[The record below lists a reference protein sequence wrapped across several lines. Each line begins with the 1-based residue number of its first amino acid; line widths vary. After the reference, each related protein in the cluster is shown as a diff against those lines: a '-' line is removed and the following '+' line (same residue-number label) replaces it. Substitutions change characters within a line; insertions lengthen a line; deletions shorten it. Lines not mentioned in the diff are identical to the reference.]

1 MKLVTV
7 NLSSITLGKP
17 LPFAVRTADGVL
29 LASKGYVFSDR
40 EALDTLALHGTLYT
54 EQEERRAFNRALAV
68 QINSMVNDQSTTLG
82 KMADSQIADLSPVNN
97 VPQGNLMSDDL
108 LPESDGPT
116 DWLDMQSRANNLL
129 RDPHSLRFLHRL
141 DRLHNELYAMVKRNP
156 DSTLFAL
163 IHLTAGETLHYSA
176 THAMLVCVMCS
187 LAARDVLNW
196 SPDMERAMGRAALTM
211 NISMTELQDH
221 LASQRSGLSA
231 EQRRIVNE
239 HPTRSVEILQGCGVS
254 DPLWLGAILHHH
266 EATSGPLTGR
276 PPAQQIARLIH
287 RADSFAARLSPRA
300 LRKSMTPSAAMQATY
315 FDETK
320 KVDEAGSSL
329 IKAVGIYPPGSF
341 VKLASNE
348 VATVIRRGVNTL
360 TPRVAVLVNR
370 DGMPMAE
377 PAIRDTRLPNYRIV
391 ASVNIRDIKVRSDLL
406 RLLALT

>member
-7 NLSSITLGKP
+7 NLSSIAIGKP
-17 LPFAVRTADGVL
+17 LPFAVRTADGIL
-29 LASKGYVFSDR
+29 LASKGYVFSER

-54 EQEERRAFNRALAV
+54 DQEERRAFNRALAS
-68 QINSMVNDQSTTLG
+68 QMNSMVNDQSTTLG
-82 KMADSQIADLSPVNN
+82 KMADSEIGDLSPQST
-97 VPQGNLMSDDL
+97 PQGNLISDDL
-108 LPESDGPT
+108 LPESEGPS

-129 RDPHSLRFLHRL
+129 RDPNSLRFLHRL
-141 DRLHNELYAMVKRNP
+141 DRLHNELNAMVKRNP

-163 IHLTAGETLHYSA
+163 IHLTASETLHYSA

-196 SPDMERAMGRAALTM
+196 APELEKAMGRAALTM
-211 NISMTELQDH
+211 NMSMTELQDH
-221 LASQRSGLSA
+221 LTTQRGALTT
-231 EQRRIVNE
+231 EQRKLVDT
-239 HPTRSVEILQGCGVS
+239 HPARSVDMLQKSGVT

-266 EATSGPLTGR
+266 EATSGPLSGR
-276 PPAQQIARLIH
+276 LPAQQIARLIH

-300 LRKSMTPSAAMQATY
+300 MRKSMTPSAAMQATY
-315 FDETK
+315 FDEGK
-320 KVDEAGSSL
+320 KVDEAGASL

-348 VATVIRRGVNTL
+348 IATVVRRGVNTL

-370 DGMPMAE
+370 EGMPMAE

>member
-7 NLSSITLGKP
+7 NISSISLGKP

-29 LASKGYVFSDR
+29 LASKGYVFSER

-54 EQEERRAFNRALAV
+54 DQEERRAFNRALAS
-68 QINSMVNDQSTTLG
+68 QMNSMVNDQSTTLG
-82 KMADSQIADLSPVNN
+82 KLADSEVGELSPQAS
-97 VPQGNLMSDDL
+97 PQGNLLSDDL
-108 LPESDGPT
+108 LPESDGPS

-141 DRLHNELYAMVKRNP
+141 DRLHNELNAMVKRNP

-163 IHLTAGETLHYSA
+163 IHLTASETLHYSA

-196 SPDMERAMGRAALTM
+196 SPELEKAMGRAALTM
-211 NISMTELQDH
+211 NMSMTELQDH
-221 LASQRSGLSA
+221 LTTQRSGLTA
-231 EQRRIVNE
+231 EQRKLVDT
-239 HPTRSVEILQGCGVS
+239 HPARSVELLQKCGVT

-266 EATSGPLTGR
+266 AALSGPLSGR
-276 PPAQQIARLIH
+276 LPAQQIARLIH

-300 LRKSMTPSAAMQATY
+300 MRKSMTPSAAMQATY
-315 FDETK
+315 FDEGK
-320 KVDEAGSSL
+320 KVDEAGASL

-348 VATVIRRGVNTL
+348 IATVTRRGVNTL

-377 PAIRDTRLPNYRIV
+377 PAIRDTRLPGYRIV